1 MVSVG
6 VAETATRAALV
17 ATPVDK
23 LLTQGACRQVG
34 QGAPHGR
41 HCWAMA
47 GCDALTREADA
58 DATGWVVVLRVQK
71 AVRKAAVD
79 V

>member
-23 LLTQGACRQVG
+23 LLTRGSCRQVG
-34 QGAPHGR
+34 QARLTADTVGLWRA
-41 HCWAMA
+41 AMR
-47 GCDALTREADA
+47 LPEEADA
-58 DATGWVVVLRVQK
+58 DVRGWVVVLRVQK